1 MQLPFSAADHDFMA
15 RALQLGARGLFSTTP
30 NPRVGCVIARDGVI
44 VGEGWHRRAGDA
56 HAEVL
61 ALGAAGERARGATVY
76 VSLEPCTH
84 HGRTPPC
91 VDSLVTAGVRHLVA
105 AMRDPNPLVAGEG
118 LARLREAGVEVAVGL
133 LEEEARE
140 LNIGFV
146 SRMTRDRPWL
156 RLKVAASLDGK
167 TALADGQSQW
177 ITSPEARLDGHR
189 WRARACAILT
199 GIGTVKDDDPRL
211 SVRGVDTVRQP
222 QRIVVDS
229 RLELPLTARVLQGAG
244 VQAKVLVAAAT
255 ADRTRI
261 RAVEDCGAEVLLLPN
276 PRGKVDLPALLQ
288 ELARRG
294 INEIHAEAGFKLNGS
309 LLREDCVDELLVYL
323 APCLVGEGQG
333 MFDLAALT
341 SLEHRRRL
349 RVRELRAVGE
359 DYRLLARFA
368 DVETQVVGLQ
378 PPQRADDPAAA

>member
-1 MQLPFSAADHDFMA
+1 
-15 RALQLGARGLFSTTP
+15 
-30 NPRVGCVIARDGVI
+30 
-44 VGEGWHRRAGDA
+44 
-56 HAEVL
+56 
-61 ALGAAGERARGATVY
+61 
-76 VSLEPCTH
+76 
-84 HGRTPPC
+84 
-91 VDSLVTAGVRHLVA
+91 
-105 AMRDPNPLVAGEG
+105 
-118 LARLREAGVEVAVGL
+118 
-133 LEEEARE
+133 
-140 LNIGFV
+140 
-146 SRMTRDRPWL
+146 
-156 RLKVAASLDGK
+156 
-167 TALADGQSQW
+167 
-177 ITSPEARLDGHR
+177 
-189 WRARACAILT
+189 
-199 GIGTVKDDDPRL
+199 
-211 SVRGVDTVRQP
+211 
-222 QRIVVDS
+222 
-229 RLELPLTARVLQGAG
+229 

-333 MFDLAALT
+333 MFDLAALA